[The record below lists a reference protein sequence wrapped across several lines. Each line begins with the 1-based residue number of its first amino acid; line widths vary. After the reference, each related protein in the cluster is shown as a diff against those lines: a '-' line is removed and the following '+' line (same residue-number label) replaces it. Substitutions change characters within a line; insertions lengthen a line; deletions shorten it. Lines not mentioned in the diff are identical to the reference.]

1 MEPEKNTA
9 WRWMKWS
16 EFVELENLFIPF
28 KYFFEKGFKD
38 LEKIKKVAE
47 VRPWIKSKF
56 KVLINNNNGIKSR
69 DLR

>member
-47 VRPWIKSKF
+47 VLP
-56 KVLINNNNGIKSR
+56 
-69 DLR
+69 